1 MQMCWTLGQ
10 DVRSQT
16 VTART
21 PHSCPGIGLRI
32 GQVWVGQGGLEG
44 CLKVCLGRN
53 TARGWGLICSVN
65 AALWELG
72 LMFP

>member
-32 GQVWVGQGGLEG
+32 GQVWVGQWRIGGM
-44 CLKVCLGRN
+44 LKSLPRKKY
-53 TARGWGLICSVN
+53 S
-65 AALWELG
+65 
-72 LMFP
+72 